1 MAIVVKSGVK
11 RDHRSKKN
19 GASREEYL
27 RRNREENEQRTPQE
41 VSEIEGKIR
50 RIRAS

>member
-11 RDHRSKKN
+11 KDHRGKKN

-27 RRNREENEQRTPQE
+27 RQNRESNDKRLPQE

-50 RIRAS
+50 RVRTS